1 MLVQAAIQAVG
12 ESAERNVNEAN
23 FHFQV
28 YNTLINLKSI
38 QVICRFCIKIQLK
51 LYVKLFGKTNSDASR

>member
-28 YNTLINLKSI
+28 YNTLINL
-38 QVICRFCIKIQLK
+38 RAF
-51 LYVKLFGKTNSDASR
+51 KLFADSALKFN